1 MSTYL
6 FYAVIYNIIESKM
19 ETQDNSNKEFNKVE
33 NKFHGGRVLGGL
45 IVVGV
50 GAILLAKQVGTEFP
64 DWMFSWPVILI
75 VIGVYTGARHRF
87 RNVGWLIPVAIG
99 SAFLLDEI
107 IPELDFGHFV
117 WPVLIITTGLIMIF
131 KRSRHEEF
139 YKKWERDHNNEAST
153 EGMIDSVVFFGE
165 NKKQILSKDFK
176 GGESVCV
183 FGGIEVNL
191 TQADIQGRVYLELVQ
206 VFGGAKLIVPSHW
219 KIESEEMVS
228 VFGGLNDK
236 RQLQNTV
243 TDHTKTL
250 VLRGTSVFGG
260 IDIKSF

>member
-1 MSTYL
+1 
-6 FYAVIYNIIESKM
+6 M
-19 ETQDNSNKEFNKVE
+19 ETQDSPNTNFNTDGNKLNKDD

-45 IVVGV
+45 IIVGV
-50 GAILLAKQVGTEFP
+50 GSALLARQVGTDFP
-64 DWMFSWPVILI
+64 DWLFSWPMILI
-75 VIGVYTGARHRF
+75 VFGVYTGARHRF
-87 RNVGWLIPVAIG
+87 RNLGWLIPVAIG
-99 SAFLLDEI
+99 SAFLLDRI
-107 IPELDFGHFV
+107 VPELDFGHFV
-117 WPVLIITTGLIMIF
+117 WPVLIIAAGLIMIF

-139 YKKWERDHNNEAST
+139 FKKWERDHYNTSDST

-183 FGGIEVNL
+183 FGGIEINL
-191 TQADIQGRVYLELVQ
+191 TQADIQGRVHLELVQ

-236 RQLQNTV
+236 RQLQQTV